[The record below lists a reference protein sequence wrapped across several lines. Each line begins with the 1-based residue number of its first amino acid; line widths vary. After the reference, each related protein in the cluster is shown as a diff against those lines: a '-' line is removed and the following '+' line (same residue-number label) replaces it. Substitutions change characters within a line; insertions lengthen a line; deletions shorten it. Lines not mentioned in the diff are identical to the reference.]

1 MGSWL
6 CVTSLGVGVGYDHV
20 WRAGGG
26 GAAPNMVCWRHGLEI
41 FLWGLVGGGME
52 TSVAG
57 VF

>member
-1 MGSWL
+1 M
-6 CVTSLGVGVGYDHV
+6 TMY
-20 WRAGGG
+20 GGLAG